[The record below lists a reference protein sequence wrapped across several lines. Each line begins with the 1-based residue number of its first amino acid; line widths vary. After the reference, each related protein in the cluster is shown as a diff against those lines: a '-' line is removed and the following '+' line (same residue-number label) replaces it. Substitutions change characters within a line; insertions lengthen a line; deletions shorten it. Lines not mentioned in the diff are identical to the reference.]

1 MVNVMFNRN
10 EERNMTTFSEKV
22 FAAVR
27 EIPSGKAAS
36 YSQIAIAAG
45 SPRAARAVG
54 NVLHS
59 NISPENAPCHRVV
72 HNDGRLAEAYVFG
85 GAGKQ
90 EALLKSE
97 GVEFLADG
105 RVDMKKCRHMEDF

>member
-1 MVNVMFNRN
+1 VANINFPLPWVLEVPYEGETN
-10 EERNMTTFSEKV
+10 NMTTFSEKV

-27 EIPSGKAAS
+27 EIPAGKVAS
-36 YSQIAIAAG
+36 YSQVAIAAG
-45 SPRAARAVG
+45 SPRAARAIG

-85 GAGKQ
+85 GA
-90 EALLKSE
+90 
-97 GVEFLADG
+97 
-105 RVDMKKCRHMEDF
+105 

>member
-1 MVNVMFNRN
+1 
-10 EERNMTTFSEKV
+10 MTTFSEKV

-27 EIPSGKAAS
+27 GIPEGKVAS
-36 YSQIAIAAG
+36 YSQVAIAAG

-54 NVLHS
+54 NVLHT
-59 NISPENAPCHRVV
+59 NISHENAPCHRVV

-90 EALLKSE
+90 EAMLVSE

-105 RVDMKKCRHMEDF
+105 RVNMKTCRFMAGVCPQKGK

>member
-1 MVNVMFNRN
+1 MTDFNI
-10 EERNMTTFSEKV
+10 KV
-22 FAAVR
+22 FDAVR
-27 EIPSGKAAS
+27 GIPVGKVAS
-36 YSQIAIAAG
+36 YSQIAIRAG

-54 NVLHS
+54 NILHS

-85 GAGKQ
+85 GKGKQ

-97 GVEFLADG
+97 GVVFLTG
-105 RVDMKKCRHMEDF
+105 EKVDMRKCRWQYES

>member
-1 MVNVMFNRN
+1 
-10 EERNMTTFSEKV
+10 MTKFSTKV

-27 EIPSGKAAS
+27 ETPTGKVVS
-36 YSQIAIAAG
+36 YSQVAIRAG

-59 NISPENAPCHRVV
+59 NISPDNAPCHRVV

-85 GAGKQ
+85 GIGKQ
-90 EALLKSE
+90 AALLKSE

-105 RVDMKKCRHMEDF
+105 RVNMNKCGHTEGE

>member
-1 MVNVMFNRN
+1 MNKTTAFN
-10 EERNMTTFSEKV
+10 EKV

-27 EIPSGKAAS
+27 GIPVGKVAS
-36 YSQIAIAAG
+36 YSQVAIQAG

-54 NVLHS
+54 NVLHT

-90 EALLKSE
+90 EAMLKSE
-97 GVEFLADG
+97 GVTFLTDG
-105 RVDMKKCRHMEDF
+105 RVDMKKCRYMEMQS